1 MSAQELCPICGEGH
15 VTASV
20 QMVEYEYKGHRAELP
35 SHYKQCDTCTS
46 DFAGMAE
53 SKQNKRI
60 VMAFRKQV
68 DGLLTG
74 DEITALRKQY
84 QLTQAQ
90 AAKLFGGG
98 PVAFSKY
105 ENDDV
110 AQSEAMDTLLR
121 LVRRSPEAF
130 WALVEEKGLQADFT
144 QQRKPVLLGAS
155 GRVKSGSLTLVQ
167 GATTQPDS
175 HYNPREF
182 RQFSRGEVSCQK

>member
-1 MSAQELCPICGEGH
+1 MSTQELCPLCGEGH

-20 QMVEYEYKGHRAELP
+20 QMLEYEYKGHKADLP

-53 SKQNKRI
+53 SKLNKRI

-74 DEITALRKQY
+74 DEITALRKHY

-121 LVRRSPEAF
+121 LVRRSSQAF
-130 WALVEEKGLQADFT
+130 WALVEEKGLQDEFT
-144 QQRKPVLLGAS
+144 QERTPVRTGAKVVPLTTAV
-155 GRVKSGSLTLVQ
+155 RTEVKQ
-167 GATTQPDS
+167 NP
-175 HYNPREF
+175 HYNPRPF
-182 RQFSRGEVSCQK
+182 RRFAEGAVTCQN

>member
-15 VTASV
+15 VTALV
-20 QMVEYEYKGHRAELP
+20 QMVESEYKGQKAQLP
-35 SHYKQCDTCTS
+35 LHFNLCDTCTS
-46 DFAGMAE
+46 DFAGAAE
-53 SKQNKRI
+53 SKLNRRAL
-60 VMAFRKQV
+60 MAWRKQV

-74 DEITALRKQY
+74 EEITALRKQY
-84 QLTQAQ
+84 KLTQGQ

-130 WALVEEKGLQADFT
+130 WALVAEKSMESEFMGDLIHIPAQSNVVHLKVT
-144 QQRKPVLLGAS
+144 RGS
-155 GRVKSGSLTLVQ
+155 GERT
-167 GATTQPDS
+167 D
-175 HYNPREF
+175 PRYSP
-182 RQFSRGEVSCQK
+182 RQFRSFVPGAQTWKQ

>member
-15 VTASV
+15 VTASM
-20 QMVEYEYKGHRAELP
+20 QMVEYEYKGRKADLP

-53 SKQNKRI
+53 SKLNKRV

-74 DEITALRKQY
+74 DEITAIRQQY

-121 LVRRSPEAF
+121 LVRRSSPAF
-130 WALVEEKGLQADFT
+130 WALVEEKGLQDEFM
-144 QQRKPVLLGAS
+144 QH
-155 GRVKSGSLTLVQ
+155 TLVQ
-167 GATTQPDS
+167 TVAKVVPLTASARTEVKQSP
-175 HYNPREF
+175 HYNPRAF
-182 RQFSRGEVSCQK
+182 RRFTEGAITCQN

>member
-20 QMVEYEYKGHRAELP
+20 QMVEYEYKGHKAQLP

-53 SKQNKRI
+53 SKLNKRI

-74 DEITALRKQY
+74 TEITALRKQY

-130 WALVEEKGLQADFT
+130 RALVEEKGLQAEVAP
-144 QQRKPVLLGAS
+144 QSAA
-155 GRVKSGSLTLVQ
+155 GRSTSNVVSIT
-167 GATTQPDS
+167 ATRTDTEWPDPR
-175 HYNPREF
+175 YNPRQF
-182 RQFSRGEVSCQK
+182 RRPFSHGIVPCSK